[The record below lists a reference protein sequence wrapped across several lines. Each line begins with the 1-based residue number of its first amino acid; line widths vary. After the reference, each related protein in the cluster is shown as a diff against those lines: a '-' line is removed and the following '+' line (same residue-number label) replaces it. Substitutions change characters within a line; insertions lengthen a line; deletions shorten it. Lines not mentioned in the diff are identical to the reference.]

1 MINMAKHI
9 LVVDDDQDI
18 SLMLH
23 DRLKL
28 LGFHV
33 STAGHGA
40 EGIAMFEIMKFDGIL
55 LDIQMPVMDG
65 LTMLEKVRE
74 RYPNIPVIMMTAE
87 LNKEKIL
94 QAMERGANDY
104 LLKPIDFDL
113 LVKKWTKIFWTEE
126 VHRSEDSAPPFP
138 P

>member
-1 MINMAKHI
+1 MPPSI

-18 SLMLH
+18 SLMLQ
-23 DRLKL
+23 DRLTL
-28 LGFHV
+28 LGFHA
-33 STAGHGA
+33 STASHGA
-40 EGIAMFEIMKFDGIL
+40 EGMAMFEILVFDGIL

-74 RYPNIPVIMMTAE
+74 RFPKMPVIVMTAE

-104 LLKPIDFDL
+104 LLKPIDLDL
-113 LVKKWTKIFWTEE
+113 FAKKCHAVFGARPDDGDGSIG
-126 VHRSEDSAPPFP
+126 RSAQPS
-138 P
+138 